1 MRIALLEPLGVPA
14 ETIEQLARPIKERGH
29 EFVYYDTKTTDAS
42 ELAKRSE
49 GADIVMIAN
58 NPYPAS
64 AIEADAALRMIAV
77 AFTGIDHVALDAC
90 KAKGVSV
97 CNCAGYSDVSV
108 AELAIGLT
116 IDVLRK
122 VQAGDAAAR
131 TGKTSHGLVGREIAG
146 RTVGIV
152 GTGHIG
158 TQAGRLFAAFG
169 AHVLGYARRENP
181 EATAAGI
188 EYVDSLD
195 ALLKDS
201 DIVSLHLPNNA
212 STRKMFTAEKFA
224 EMPEG
229 SVFINCARGAIVDN
243 DALAD
248 ALNSGHLAGAGID
261 VFDMEPPLPESYKL
275 IHAKNVVLTPHVGF
289 LTEEAMQ
296 RRAAIEFQNVYAWL
310 DGKPENVCEL

>member
-1 MRIALLEPLGVPA
+1 
-14 ETIEQLARPIKERGH
+14 
-29 EFVYYDTKTTDAS
+29 
-42 ELAKRSE
+42 
-49 GADIVMIAN
+49 
-58 NPYPAS
+58 
-64 AIEADAALRMIAV
+64 
-77 AFTGIDHVALDAC
+77 
-90 KAKGVSV
+90 
-97 CNCAGYSDVSV
+97 
-108 AELAIGLT
+108 
-116 IDVLRK
+116 
-122 VQAGDAAAR
+122 
-131 TGKTSHGLVGREIAG
+131 
-146 RTVGIV
+146 
-152 GTGHIG
+152 
-158 TQAGRLFAAFG
+158 
-169 AHVLGYARRENP
+169 
-181 EATAAGI
+181 
-188 EYVDSLD
+188 VDSLD

-224 EMPEG
+224 EMPED